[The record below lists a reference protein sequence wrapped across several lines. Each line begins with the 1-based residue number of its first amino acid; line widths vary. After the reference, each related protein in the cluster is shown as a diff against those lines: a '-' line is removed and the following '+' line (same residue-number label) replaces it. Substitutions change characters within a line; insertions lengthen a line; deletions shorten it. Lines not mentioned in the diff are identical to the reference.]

1 MHNFG
6 PFAVHPELFV
16 DNYALHV
23 EDAVCN
29 DPSEQAFCSGLL
41 IT

>member
-6 PFAVHPELFV
+6 PFAVHPEFFV